1 MDVRVVDNNAQEVN
15 PGEIGALVIKLP
27 LPPGTFPTLWNADE
41 RFIDAYFSEFPGY
54 YKTADAG
61 FIDED
66 GYVFVM
72 SRTDDIINVA
82 GHRLSTGAIEEVLAA
97 HQNVAECAV
106 IGVADQLKGQ
116 LPLGFLVLSAG
127 VNRSHAEIVNEI
139 VNMVRDRIGPVAS
152 FKIATVVERLPKT
165 RSGKILRGTMK
176 KIADGEEYKI
186 PATIDDPEILA
197 EVATALEEIGYP
209 N

>member
-1 MDVRVVDNNAQEVN
+1 
-15 PGEIGALVIKLP
+15 
-27 LPPGTFPTLWNADE
+27 
-41 RFIDAYFSEFPGY
+41 
-54 YKTADAG
+54 
-61 FIDED
+61 
-66 GYVFVM
+66 M

-197 EVATALEEIGYP
+197 EIATALGEIGYP